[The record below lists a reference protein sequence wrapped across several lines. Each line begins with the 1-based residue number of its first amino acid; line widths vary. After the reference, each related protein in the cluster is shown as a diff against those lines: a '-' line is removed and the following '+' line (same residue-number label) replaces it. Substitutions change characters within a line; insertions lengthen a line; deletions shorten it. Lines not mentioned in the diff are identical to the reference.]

1 MKSLSLKSFS
11 SYMGGCPVPVE
22 ELLVLDADVSQVLLL
37 FLSRKDSN
45 TVRLKQFTF
54 SNNT

>member
-1 MKSLSLKSFS
+1 MKSFIIKEFFKLN
-11 SYMGGCPVPVE
+11 GACPVAVE